1 MKATKFN
8 FFRRVMALHPSGA
21 LMLTLL
27 VLIVA
32 ATTAAAQTNV
42 FVPANASGCFGN
54 PDYGCVP
61 LVAALTVSGPGTITV
76 TYVSGTVSW
85 GQGDTGPNGTSCA
98 CTGMQ
103 FPLKEA
109 HGIGLRGG
117 SVKDLGAL
125 FGVFVPQSRV
135 QCKGFNALDG
145 TKNVTRVGI
154 MPNKLFFI
162 GTGETFS
169 VTEAGTLFLGINDT
183 VVSDNGGG
191 FNVTVTGP

>member
-1 MKATKFN
+1 MKTAKFTL
-8 FFRRVMALHPSGA
+8 FRCVTALCPSTA
-21 LMLTLL
+21 LTLTVL
-27 VLIVA
+27 FLIVA
-32 ATTAAAQTNV
+32 ATTTTGQTNV
-42 FVPANASGCFGN
+42 FVPGNASGCFGN
-54 PDYGCVP
+54 PDDGCVP
-61 LVAALTVSGPGTITV
+61 LVAALTVSEPGTITV

-85 GQGDTGPNGTSCA
+85 GQGDTGPNGTLCA

-125 FGVFVPQSRV
+125 FGVFVPESRV
-135 QCKGFNALDG
+135 LCKGFNALDG

-183 VVSDNGGG
+183 IVSDNSGG